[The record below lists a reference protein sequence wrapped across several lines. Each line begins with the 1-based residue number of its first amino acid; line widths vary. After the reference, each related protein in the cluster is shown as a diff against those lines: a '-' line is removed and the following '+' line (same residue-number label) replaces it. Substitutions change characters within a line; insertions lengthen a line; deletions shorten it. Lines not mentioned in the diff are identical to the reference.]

1 MEWQGNGTANAG
13 KKKKRPKKPKLSF
26 FFHDP
31 MFSNLKRTTRSMSRE
46 VNLMEIQKKSEVLEA
61 RERSKDLG
69 QEGSILDD
77 GNKTG
82 PKSKGNG
89 NSKGNTVGNRSIFS
103 PGPLASIGG
112 NLEDKIVSI
121 NPGSSSTGDFK
132 SQSMMEVSAAERH
145 NLPAVQTVEILGP
158 TAEPC
163 NKRPFP
169 PGDKEKKRN
178 VSDQKYGDRKG

>member
-1 MEWQGNGTANAG
+1 
-13 KKKKRPKKPKLSF
+13 
-26 FFHDP
+26 

-46 VNLMEIQKKSEVLEA
+46 ANLMEIQKKPEVLEA
-61 RERSKDLG
+61 RERSKDLD

-82 PKSKGNG
+82 PKSKGNR

-103 PGPLASIGG
+103 PGPLASIDG

-121 NPGSSSTGDFK
+121 NPGSSSTGDFN

-145 NLPAVQTVEILGP
+145 NLPVVQTVEI
-158 TAEPC
+158 
-163 NKRPFP
+163 
-169 PGDKEKKRN
+169 
-178 VSDQKYGDRKG
+178 